1 MPSPPL
7 TSRELVDRLD
17 ARHDELIA
25 RLDELNAQIEA
36 ALAEFGRAREA
47 SAAAEQQQKT
57 SPRRLKRT
65 QTWRLSRR
73 RKKEGQGPTEVA
85 FPVPVCSALFSRCV
99 SGRTPHRSPHR

>member
-36 ALAEFGRAREA
+36 ALAEFGRTRETAEARA
-47 SAAAEQQQKT
+47 Q
-57 SPRRLKRT
+57 
-65 QTWRLSRR
+65 
-73 RKKEGQGPTEVA
+73 KKEQVPTLIA
-85 FPVPVCSALFSRCV
+85 CPVPSTLCSVSVSA
-99 SGRTPHRSPHR
+99 SGRTPHRNPNR